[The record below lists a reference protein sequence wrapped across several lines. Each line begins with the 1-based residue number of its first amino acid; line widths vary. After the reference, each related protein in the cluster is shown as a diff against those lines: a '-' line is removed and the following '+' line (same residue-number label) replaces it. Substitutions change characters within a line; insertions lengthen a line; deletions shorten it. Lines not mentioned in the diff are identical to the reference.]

1 MGKKLALAFFT
12 LAAMAVLATMSSCNQ
27 DQVDSIRKQNTCV
40 EFHQK
45 KMFPQAIRECNQ
57 AVSIDPENV
66 EAQHGLAMIYV
77 ETKEYAQAVRHF
89 QKAIALAPDV
99 AIYHYQ
105 LGETYQWLEQWSQ
118 SEAELK
124 RAIELDDSL
133 YKAHYRMGRVLEQL
147 DRPEEAMQKY
157 TDAINRSGK
166 FMDAY
171 RELGALYIEYN
182 YLAQADQV
190 FREAIKALEGR
201 GDELGEMHY
210 WLGRV
215 LQEKKEYAAAI
226 EEFRL
231 ALEQKPDLTD
241 AMFALGWCY
250 SFTNKENAKIWLEK
264 FLSAANQK
272 TRPDFINAAHARL
285 AELME
290 GAVIQ

>member
-1 MGKKLALAFFT
+1 MGKKLVLAIFALAT
-12 LAAMAVLATMSSCNQ
+12 LTTANSCNRDNVYSVQ
-27 DQVDSIRKQNTCV
+27 KQNSCV

-57 AVSIDPENV
+57 AVSLDPENV
-66 EAQHGLAMIYV
+66 QAQHGLALIYV

-105 LGETYQWLEQWSQ
+105 LGETYQWLEQFTQ
-118 SEAELK
+118 AEAELK
-124 RAIELDDSL
+124 RAVELDDTL
-133 YKAHYRMGRVLEQL
+133 YKAHYRLGRVYEAL
-147 DRPEEAMQKY
+147 DRPEEALQKY
-157 TDAINRSGK
+157 TDAVARSGK

-182 YLAQADQV
+182 YLAQAEQV
-190 FREAIKALEGR
+190 FREAIKGLEGR
-201 GDELGEMHY
+201 GDELGEIHY

-215 LQEKKEYAAAI
+215 LQEKKDYNAAI
-226 EEFRL
+226 QEFRL
-231 ALEQKPDLTD
+231 SLEQKPDMVD
-241 AMFALGWCY
+241 AMFSLGWCY
-250 SFTNKENAKIWLEK
+250 SFTNKENAKIWFEK

-272 TRPDFINAAHARL
+272 TRPDFISAAHARL

>member
-1 MGKKLALAFFT
+1 MGKKLTLVICALAMLT
-12 LAAMAVLATMSSCNQ
+12 TANSCNRDKVYSVQ
-27 DQVDSIRKQNTCV
+27 KQNSCV

-57 AVSIDPENV
+57 AVSLDPENV

-105 LGETYQWLEQWSQ
+105 LGETYQWLEQWTQ
-118 SEAELK
+118 AEAELK
-124 RAIELDDSL
+124 RAIELDDTL
-133 YKAHYRMGRVLEQL
+133 YKAHYRLGRVDEEL
-147 DRPEEAMQKY
+147 DRPEEALQKY
-157 TDAINRSGK
+157 TDALNRNGK

-182 YLAQADQV
+182 FLAQAEQV
-190 FREAIKALEGR
+190 FREAVKALEGR

-215 LQEKKEYAAAI
+215 LQEKKDYNGAI
-226 EEFRL
+226 AEFRL
-231 ALEQKPDLTD
+231 ALEQKPDLPD
-241 AMFALGWCY
+241 AMFGLGWCY

-272 TRPDFINAAHARL
+272 TRPDFISAAHARL

-290 GAVIQ
+290 GAAIQ

>member
-1 MGKKLALAFFT
+1 MGKKSVLAFF
-12 LAAMAVLATMSSCNQ
+12 ALATMFAMATASSCNRDAVESVQ
-27 DQVDSIRKQNTCV
+27 KQNTCV

-57 AVSIDPENV
+57 AVSLDPENV
-66 EAQHGLAMIYV
+66 QAQHGLALIYV

-89 QKAIALAPDV
+89 QKAIALEPDV

-118 SEAELK
+118 AEAELK
-124 RAIELDDSL
+124 RAIELDETL
-133 YKAHYRMGRVLEQL
+133 YKAHYRLGRVSEQL
-147 DRPEEAMQKY
+147 DKPQEALQKY
-157 TDAINRSGK
+157 TDAIQRNGT

-182 YLAQADQV
+182 YLAQSEQV
-190 FREAIKALEGR
+190 FREAVKALEGR

-215 LQEKKEYAAAI
+215 LQEKKDYGAAI
-226 EEFRL
+226 AEFRL
-231 ALEQKPDLTD
+231 ALEQKPDLAD
-241 AMFALGWCY
+241 AMFGLGWCY
-250 SFTNKENAKIWLEK
+250 SFTNKENSKIWLEK

-272 TRPDFINAAHARL
+272 TRPDFIQAAHSRL

>member
-1 MGKKLALAFFT
+1 MGKKFVLAVCALAA
-12 LAAMAVLATMSSCNQ
+12 LSAMGACNRDNVYSVQ
-27 DQVDSIRKQNTCV
+27 KQNSCV
-40 EFHQK
+40 EFHSK
-45 KMFPQAIRECNQ
+45 KMFPQAIRDCNQ
-57 AVSIDPENV
+57 AVSLDPENV
-66 EAQHGLAMIYV
+66 SAQHGLALIYV

-89 QKAIALAPDV
+89 QKAIALEPDV

-105 LGETYQWLEQWSQ
+105 LGETYQWLEQWTQ
-118 SEAELK
+118 AEAELK
-124 RAIELDDSL
+124 RAIELDDTL
-133 YKAHYRMGRVLEQL
+133 YKAHYRLGRVLEQL
-147 DRPEEAMQKY
+147 DRPEEALQKY
-157 TDAINRSGK
+157 TDSITRSGK

-182 YLAQADQV
+182 YLAQAEQV

-201 GDELGEMHY
+201 GDELGEVHY

-215 LQEKKEYAAAI
+215 LQEKKDYPAAI

-231 ALEQKPDLTD
+231 SLEQKPDMFD
-241 AMFALGWCY
+241 AMFGLGWCY
-250 SFTNKENAKIWLEK
+250 SFTNKENSKIWLEK